1 MHLLFTTSNKKYDK
15 FKVSSDVLNMFLVE
29 VGNGGFKY
37 LYFIKT
43 DGSLNKFC
51 VDCIK
56 EDGKIKVEKDSKKY
70 IVNVNQGLFD
80 YEVSGFRSPIFVDI
94 NGNIFTSLE

>member
-1 MHLLFTTSNKKYDK
+1 MIFTMLIRMSIMMKSGICCSFAIACNKLGMTAYKIW
-15 FKVSSDVLNMFLVE
+15 S
-29 VGNGGFKY
+29 
-37 LYFIKT
+37 
-43 DGSLNKFC
+43 SLNKFC

-56 EDGKIKVEKDSKKY
+56 EAGKIKVEKDSKKY